1 MADLKEIQEEIM
13 MTNEAIARGVIEAGV
28 KVAAGYP
35 GTPSS
40 EIIDTLAPLAAKAG
54 MHVEWSVNEKVA
66 FEVAAGAAFLG
77 VRSFCAMK
85 SVGLN
90 VAMDPFMVT
99 NLAGVTGGFVFV
111 CADDPNCW
119 STQNEQDSRLF
130 ARLAEIP
137 CLEPSSAQEAK
148 EMVKEA
154 YEISEKFEIPVLM
167 RTVTRL
173 NHGRGRVT
181 LGEIFSEKREPK
193 FYRQRAGFHAVPK
206 HKRLHEKYPIMRDF
220 LEKSRFN
227 RLEICPDAKTGII
240 TSGNA
245 YNYVKEAVSLLDLE
259 GKINLLKVA
268 TLNPP
273 PDGLL
278 KQILEKSDT
287 VLVIEEIEP
296 YLESHART
304 LVYELNRKPN
314 IIGKLSGHI
323 PFVGEVDVDSTIELL
338 SKVLNIDLPDE
349 LKSQPEITL
358 ESFKKEVPSRN
369 FVFCPG
375 CPHTASFH
383 EIREALQ
390 SVSKVRGLIAG
401 DVGCYGLG
409 CFAPYE
415 LFDTHICMGASIGI
429 ANGLSASQYKDPV
442 VSIIGDSTFFHS
454 GMPALVNAVFNR
466 NNLTVFILDNFII
479 AMTGHQPDPL
489 TGHTAMGQ
497 ETKKLVIEDVCRA
510 LGVEDVRV
518 VDPFQIDAAIDS
530 IKGAIQHDGV
540 SVVIMRGDCAIMSA
554 KKKKTKKVP
563 LWVDPDECVGC
574 RKCVD
579 GLFCGCI
586 IFENDKSSIDETLCV
601 GCNVCAQLCPTEAIK
616 VKGEKS

>member
-1 MADLKEIQEEIM
+1 MADLKEFQEELM

-40 EIIDTLAPLAAKAG
+40 EIIDTLAPLSKKTG
-54 MHVEWSVNEKVA
+54 MHVEWSINEKVA
-66 FEVAAGAAFLG
+66 YEVAAGAAFLG

-90 VAMDPFMVT
+90 VAMEPLMVT
-99 NLAGVTGGFVFV
+99 NITGVKGGFVFV

-119 STQNEQDSRLF
+119 STQNEQDSRLL
-130 ARLAEIP
+130 ARVAEIP
-137 CLEPSSAQEAK
+137 CMEPSSAQEAK

-154 YEISEKFEIPVLM
+154 YEISEKFEIPVML

-181 LGEIFSEKREPK
+181 LGQISSEKREPK
-193 FYRQRAGFHAVPK
+193 FYERKAGFLAIPK
-206 HKRLHEKYPIMRDF
+206 HKRLHQKYLKMKDC

-227 RLEICPDAKTGII
+227 CLKVYPDTRIGII
-240 TSGNA
+240 SSGNA
-245 YNYVKEAVSLLDLE
+245 YNYVKEAIKLLDLE
-259 GKINLLKVA
+259 GKMHLLKVA

-273 PDGLL
+273 PDSLL

-287 VLVIEEIEP
+287 LFIIEEIEP

-304 LVYELNRKPN
+304 LVYEVNNKPN

-323 PFVGEVDVDSTIELL
+323 PFEGEVDVDRTVELL
-338 SKVLNIDLPDE
+338 SNVLNINLTD
-349 LKSQPEITL
+349 KIKKQPEIVL
-358 ESFKKEVPSRN
+358 ESFEKGVPPRSL
-369 FVFCPG
+369 VFCPG
-375 CPHTASFH
+375 CPHTASFY

-390 SVSKVRGLIAG
+390 GVSKVRGLIAG

-409 CFAPYE
+409 CLPPYD

-454 GMPALVNAVFNR
+454 GMPALINAVYNHH
-466 NNLTVFILDNFII
+466 NITVCILDNFII

-489 TGHTAMGQ
+489 TGYTAMGQ
-497 ETKKLVIEDVCRA
+497 ETKKVSIEEVCRA
-510 LGVEDVRV
+510 LGVEDIRV
-518 VDPFQIDAAIDS
+518 VDPFQIQKAIDS
-530 IKGAIQHDGV
+530 IKDAIKFEGV
-540 SVVIMRGDCAIMSA
+540 SVVILRGDCAIISA
-554 KKKKTKKVP
+554 KKMKTKKVP
-563 LWVDPDECVGC
+563 LWVDSDECVGC

-586 IFENDKSSIDETLCV
+586 IFENGMASIDETLCV
-601 GCNVCAQLCPTEAIK
+601 GCKVCSQLCPTEAIK
-616 VKGEKS
+616 VKKEKK